1 MSGKQRMNEEY
12 ARVFKEMGVNA
23 VHLAEFH
30 GDGHQKDIGPS
41 RLPELESLFAECRR
55 LSDSELLMIPGEEV
69 NEYLGIAEPGKHP
82 GHWMSLFPKPVYW
95 IQRREANQPFVE
107 THPRYG
113 TVYRVGSRQD
123 MVELLK
129 HERGLT
135 WTAHPRI
142 KASHWTP
149 DIFRNEDFYLA
160 DFWLGAAWKAMPADL
175 SRERLGERALDVLND
190 MANWGQKK
198 YVAGEVDV
206 FKVDRTH
213 ELYGHMNINYVRLDR
228 LPHFDDGW
236 QPILDALR
244 AGRFFVTTGEILT
257 REFTVGSKG
266 SGETL
271 VLPADGSPTMRV
283 TLTWTFPLKFAE
295 IISGDGMQVYR
306 QRLDLTDTMP
316 FGRRTLTLK
325 PELRGRKWVR
335 FEAWDIA
342 MNGAFTQPVW
352 LSP

>member
-1 MSGKQRMNEEY
+1 
-12 ARVFKEMGVNA
+12 
-23 VHLAEFH
+23 
-30 GDGHQKDIGPS
+30 
-41 RLPELESLFAECRR
+41 
-55 LSDSELLMIPGEEV
+55 
-69 NEYLGIAEPGKHP
+69 
-82 GHWMSLFPKPVYW
+82 
-95 IQRREANQPFVE
+95 
-107 THPRYG
+107 
-113 TVYRVGSRQD
+113 
-123 MVELLK
+123 
-129 HERGLT
+129 
-135 WTAHPRI
+135 
-142 KASHWTP
+142 
-149 DIFRNEDFYLA
+149 
-160 DFWLGAAWKAMPADL
+160 
-175 SRERLGERALDVLND
+175 
-190 MANWGQKK
+190 
-198 YVAGEVDV
+198 V

-271 VLPADGSPTMRV
+271 ILPADGSPTMRV